1 MDGIKGNFG
10 ISDGTECIML
20 LVQGE
25 GQPPTQAIVS
35 NVKSFVEQQQ
45 YFFDTV
51 WDKAL
56 PAEHRIREIE
66 EGLKPDFIE
75 TQ

>member
-1 MDGIKGNFG
+1 
-10 ISDGTECIML
+10 ML